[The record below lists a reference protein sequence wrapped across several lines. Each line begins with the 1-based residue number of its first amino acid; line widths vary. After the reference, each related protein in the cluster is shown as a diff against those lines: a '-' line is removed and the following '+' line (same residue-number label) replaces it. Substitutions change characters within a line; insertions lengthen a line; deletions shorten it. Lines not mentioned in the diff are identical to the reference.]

1 VKDMATSDD
10 ESWRGFKEIERKEK
24 DISVIL

>member
-1 VKDMATSDD
+1 MATSDD
-10 ESWRGFKEIERKEK
+10 ESWRGFKEIGRKEK